1 MSTNFNMN
9 SASALFKTKY
19 KKEKKMKSVKEFAQK
34 MFRRKQAT
42 KETKEKGGVGGN
54 TSEKVKKFSD
64 KKSGKAFPW
73 SK

>member
-1 MSTNFNMN
+1 MKN
-9 SASALFKTKY
+9 ASALFKTKY
-19 KKEKKMKSVKEFAQK
+19 KKEKRVGSVTEFAKK
-34 MFRRKQAT
+34 MFRRKKAT
-42 KETKEKGGVGGN
+42 KETKEKGGVGAN

>member
-1 MSTNFNMN
+1 MRTFNMKN
-9 SASALFKTKY
+9 ASALFKTKY
-19 KKEKKMKSVKEFAQK
+19 RKEKKVKSVKEYAKK

-42 KETKEKGGVGGN
+42 KETKQKGGVGGN
-54 TSEKVKKFSD
+54 KSDKVKKFSD